1 MILDTNVVS
10 EAIKPNPDPGF
21 ERAMPPFSKRDLYV
35 TSVTRAE
42 LLYGVALLPI
52 GKRRN
57 NPADLIT
64 GFFTDRISNP
74 VLSFED
80 NDAPHYAEIV
90 ARRRA
95 LGRPI
100 CELDAQI
107 AAIARRRALQVVT
120 RYMRDFDDCGIG
132 LINPW
137 EPRS

>member
-10 EAIKPNPDPGF
+10 ELTKRNPNADVRDF
-21 ERAMPPFSKRDLYV
+21 VRSVSRAEFFI
-35 TSVTRAE
+35 TSVTLAE
-42 LLYGVALLPI
+42 LLYGIALLPA
-52 GKRRN
+52 GRRRN
-57 NPADLIT
+57 ELQT
-64 GFFTDRISNP
+64 VQETFFAVELGNP

-80 NDAPHYAEIV
+80 SDAPHYAEIV

-100 CELDAQI
+100 RELDAQI
-107 AAIARRRALQVVT
+107 AAIARRRALLVVT
-120 RYMRDFDDCGIG
+120 RNMRDFDDCGIG